1 MHQKAHLIGKKRS
14 ANKELCIAS
23 GCCANPVEAGLCG
36 YSEEYRYSSAKF
48 YETGVNDPIAIG
60 FGFIT
65 HWMD

>member
-1 MHQKAHLIGKKRS
+1 LTFTDHVT
-14 ANKELCIAS
+14 NKDS
-23 GCCANPVEAGLCG
+23 GLCG
-36 YSEEYRYSSAKF
+36 YPEEYKYSSAKF

>member
-1 MHQKAHLIGKKRS
+1 MAIIAKNACHLMLP
-14 ANKELCIAS
+14 KEFK
-23 GCCANPVEAGLCG
+23 
-36 YSEEYRYSSAKF
+36 YSSAKF